1 MQRYAILLAM
11 MKTRILR
18 SICLAVA
25 SSMAFLSHAP
35 AGEIGHQGGAS
46 FNPGDYF
53 APPKAFVFSLYG
65 NSYSTRAL
73 RDGGGNEITG
83 FEVFGRRIDL
93 DIDVE
98 SFQVIP
104 MIIWSPGVKFLG
116 ADVSSL
122 FMPIYGQ
129 TSIAANVSAFGRRI
143 QIDEDVWGFQDSYVQ
158 PAWLTW
164 RTAHWDFSTSYG
176 FWAPTGSYEPD
187 ALDNTGAGFWSHLF
201 RASTAWSPDGKRGTL
216 LTGSLAYE
224 FNGEKKGVDLTP
236 GSHLT
241 LDVGVKHNF
250 SQRFEAG
257 VYGFAQWQVADDKGR
272 DAVNAEVRDRLFGAG
287 VYASYW
293 FVPQKFGLLA
303 RYTCEF
309 GARDRFEGNS
319 TALGFNWVF

>member
-1 MQRYAILLAM
+1 M
-11 MKTRILR
+11 MKNFTLH
-18 SICLAVA
+18 SICLALVV
-25 SSMAFLSHAP
+25 STVFLSHAP
-35 AGEIGHQGGAS
+35 AGEIGHQGGGA

-53 APPKAFVFSLYG
+53 APPKALVFSLYG
-65 NSYSTRAL
+65 NSYRTRAL

-83 FEVFGRRIDL
+83 FELFGRRIDL

-104 MIIWSPGVKFLG
+104 MIIWSPGVKVLG

-122 FMPIYGQ
+122 VMPIYGQ

-224 FNGEKKGVDLTP
+224 FNGDKKGVELTP
-236 GSHLT
+236 GAHLT
-241 LDVGVKHNF
+241 LDVGVKHSF

-257 VYGFAQWQVADDKGR
+257 VYGFAQWQVTDDRGR
-272 DAVNAEVRDRLFGAG
+272 NALNAEVRDRLFGAG

-303 RYTCEF
+303 RHTCEF